1 MRSYARWIVVAAC
14 LSSTAAM
21 ADGWPERVLSHETR
35 GPAEQLQLAT
45 RDEVVAPDNGV
56 RIVGTHP
63 AGVTTR

>member
-1 MRSYARWIVVAAC
+1 MVAAC

-35 GPAEQLQLAT
+35 RPAEQLRLAT
-45 RDEVVAPDNGV
+45 RDEVVAPDNDV
-56 RIVGTHP
+56 RIVDAHP